1 MHVRCQCIQV
11 VQHPTLTACML
22 TRALSYDD
30 MACTHLHM
38 PSAAGE
44 ALRALSG
51 VKVSMLR
58 YLLRMACAAPPSLMF
73 APCLLRTR
81 LRDT

>member
-1 MHVRCQCIQV
+1 
-11 VQHPTLTACML
+11 ML
-22 TRALSYDD
+22 GRALSYDD

-51 VKVSMLR
+51 VNVSMLR
-58 YLLRMACAAPPSLMF
+58 YLLRMACAAPPPLML
-73 APCLLRTR
+73 APIPTGDSSFHTFFFTRALRAALGTAR
-81 LRDT
+81 GAPR

>member
-1 MHVRCQCIQV
+1 
-11 VQHPTLTACML
+11 
-22 TRALSYDD
+22 

-58 YLLRMACAAPPSLMF
+58 YRLRMACQLTQGPVSNVYAHMAIN
-73 APCLLRTR
+73 RR
-81 LRDT
+81 Q